1 MGIEPRPLQYFFLSL
16 ILYVILKRERQRR
29 GRLLIRQWDGRCSL
43 PCEEEQ
49 VKLTCQGVSQT
60 QADQAWVHSVSI
72 DNGEQR
78 GKNNQKTEKK
88 VENEIILMRHFG

>member
-1 MGIEPRPLQYFFLSL
+1 MGFEPRAPPVFFPFFNFVCNLE
-16 ILYVILKRERQRR
+16 KGETK

-60 QADQAWVHSVSI
+60 QADQAWVHSVSV

-78 GKNNQKTEKK
+78 GKNNQKTEKRWK
-88 VENEIILMRHFG
+88 MR

>member
-16 ILYVILKRERQRR
+16 ILYVIWKRERQR

-43 PCEEEQ
+43 PCKEEQ

-60 QADQAWVHSVSI
+60 QADQAWVHSVSV

-88 VENEIILMRHFG
+88 VENERILKRHFI

>member
-1 MGIEPRPLQYFFLSL
+1 MTHSGHRTCSPSSIFPFFNFVCNLEM
-16 ILYVILKRERQRR
+16 ERQR

-60 QADQAWVHSVSI
+60 QTDQAWVDSVSV

-88 VENEIILMRHFG
+88 RWKIMR

>member
-16 ILYVILKRERQRR
+16 ILYVIWKRERQR

-60 QADQAWVHSVSI
+60 QADQTWVHSVSI

-78 GKNNQKTEKK
+78 GKNNQKTEKT

>member
-1 MGIEPRPLQYFFLSL
+1 MGIEPAAPPVFFLSL
-16 ILYVILKRERQRR
+16 ILYVIWKGERQR
-29 GRLLIRQWDGRCSL
+29 GRLLIRQWDGRYSL
-43 PCEEEQ
+43 PCKEEQ

-60 QADQAWVHSVSI
+60 QTDQAWVHSVSI

-88 VENEIILMRHFG
+88 MEDERILMRHFG